1 MKLSLNWIKDYVKI
15 MPGHGGVLD
24 RFDSTMMVAPL
35 AEILMLLIPFAV
47 K

>member
-1 MKLSLNWIKDYVKI
+1 
-15 MPGHGGVLD
+15 MPGHGGILD

-35 AEILMLLIPFAV
+35 VELLLLLIPFAV